1 MVDGKNFDEDAIKL
15 VNGERQDVYGSPY
28 DNLSDIG
35 KIWAVILGITPIDPE
50 KVALCMM
57 GTKIAR
63 LKMNYHDD
71 GVIDFKG
78 YENCLKSIVEY
89 KKKLNE

>member
-1 MVDGKNFDEDAIKL
+1 MENLMDKEAVRL
-15 VNGERQDVYGSPY
+15 VNTERQNVYGHPY

-35 KIWAVILGITPIDPE
+35 KIWGAILGIPPIDPE

-71 GVIDFKG
+71 GVVDYKG
-78 YENCLKSIVEY
+78 YENCLKMIVDKRKE
-89 KKKLNE
+89 LEMI